1 MTGLG
6 TPNPKLEQQPA
17 VVNHSF
23 VSADGLWKINLT
35 KDFIAL
41 STLRYTQWEDFAL
54 RLDKPLAQFIQVYEP
69 AFFER
74 VGLRYVNA
82 VSRKALGLTD
92 LLWDDLIRSP
102 YLGILG
108 EPDVDESKVGKS
120 AMDTELTLEGGVRM
134 KIPRR
139 PACWAAARRT
149 QSPSLSWT
157 GISPFQAA
165 PPPTRCPSFW
175 VTCTSTPYAFS
186 TAPSPRSSMRPWGLS
201 PFWNS
206 RKKARPAS
214 PMGVGGALSVEKPA
228 PAGVWRAERGLSQG
242 RVPGKQ
248 QHWKGCRNSPN
259 GLFRQPEAPHAFS
272 PGDAARR
279 TLKAGGDLPG
289 DALDR
294 LHPLIQVSGEHPAG
308 RSG

>member
-1 MTGLG
+1 MLFSEYARYQYVRSPLVEVICQLRFPAILTINTKEPAEFQEAVRHGFPRYAARKEQLPPKVTGLG

-134 KIPRR
+134 KIHAGP
-139 PACWAAARRT
+139 
-149 QSPSLSWT
+149 
-157 GISPFQAA
+157 
-165 PPPTRCPSFW
+165 
-175 VTCTSTPYAFS
+175 
-186 TAPSPRSSMRPWGLS
+186 GLL
-201 PFWNS
+201 
-206 RKKARPAS
+206 
-214 PMGVGGALSVEKPA
+214 GG
-228 PAGVWRAERGLSQG
+228 
-242 RVPGKQ
+242 GK
-248 QHWKGCRNSPN
+248 
-259 GLFRQPEAPHAFS
+259 
-272 PGDAARR
+272 
-279 TLKAGGDLPG
+279 TLLLGDLIEMQFLGNAYNPHLG
-289 DALDR
+289 SAIALVMMVIVLVCMAVMNR
-294 LHPLIQVSGEHPAG
+294 FGEGEEGVAVL
-308 RSG
+308 